1 MEFLLGVIIVGGGGL
16 LAWAAFRIE
25 PHWCS
30 KDGSRMIARAQPLSQ
45 PNRSAARWNE
55 VRVFVDD
62 NTVVLRTR
70 AMRATA
76 LRGEYRVVGKSPTP
90 PKKQEIYV
98 LRGDQEVLIR
108 IPKSSRAIMTF
119 DELLKGNS

>member
-1 MEFLLGVIIVGGGGL
+1 
-16 LAWAAFRIE
+16 
-25 PHWCS
+25 
-30 KDGSRMIARAQPLSQ
+30 MIARAQPLSQ

-119 DELLKGNS
+119 DELLNGNS